1 MSQTHTPI
9 ILAGQ
14 LYLNDFLNE
23 YLIVTNSYRG
33 QIAYI
38 GKGFKGN
45 LEIETFLE
53 RFLPVNPVDV
63 DSEELNFLVSL
74 CPPGTKA
81 STGTWL

>member
-1 MSQTHTPI
+1 MTQIHTPI

-23 YLIVTNSYRG
+23 YLIVTKSYRG
-33 QIAYI
+33 QIGYA

-45 LEIETFLE
+45 LDSETFLE

-63 DSEELNFLVSL
+63 DEPEIEFLVSL
-74 CPPGTKA
+74 CQEGTNA
-81 STGTWL
+81 CTGTWL